1 MTPLLDIITKRID
14 AFGPISIADY
24 MRECLLHPQ
33 HGYYQKQIVF
43 GEKGDFI
50 TAPEISQMFG
60 EIIGLQLAEKW
71 LQLGKP
77 AETQLIELGPG
88 RGTLMADILRAA
100 RSIPEFHQSLNI
112 HFIEASAQL
121 RTLQREKVP
130 TANWHEQIQD
140 IPEGFSLIIANEFFD
155 ALPIHQYEKRDGIWF
170 ERMITHQKKSLE
182 YTLSLPGPQFALV
195 PHSAKDRANNSIFE
209 VCPSGLSITGILS
222 DRLKQAGGAAIII
235 DYGYTQS
242 GGGDT
247 FQALKD
253 HKFISPLTEPGHA
266 DITAHVAFDQL
277 AQTANEKDIK
287 VEGPYEQGQYLM
299 ASGIGVRAQKLATG
313 ANSSKQKTILSE
325 LKRLTASDEM
335 GQLFKVLMLEHNP
348 YS

>member
-1 MTPLLDIITKRID
+1 MTPLFDIITKRID

-60 EIIGLQLAEKW
+60 EMIGLQLAEKW
-71 LQLGKP
+71 FQLGKP
-77 AETQLIELGPG
+77 AETHLIELGPG

-100 RSIPEFHQSLNI
+100 NSIPEFHQSLKI
-112 HFIEASAQL
+112 HFIEASVQL
-121 RTLQREKVP
+121 RKLQKEKVP

-155 ALPIHQYEKRDGIWF
+155 ALPIHQYEKRDGVWF
-170 ERMITHQKKSLE
+170 ERMITHQKNSLE
-182 YTLSLPGPQFALV
+182 YTLSLPGPQFALI
-195 PHSAKDRANNSIFE
+195 PQSAKDRANNTVLE

-222 DRLKQAGGAAIII
+222 DRLKKSGGAAIII
-235 DYGYTQS
+235 DYGYARST
-242 GGGDT
+242 GGDT

-277 AQTANEKDIK
+277 AQAANEKGIK
-287 VEGPYEQGQYLM
+287 VQGPYEQGQYLM

-313 ANSSKQKTILSE
+313 ANSNKQEKILSE
-325 LKRLTASDEM
+325 LKRLTATDEM
-335 GQLFKVLMLEHNP
+335 GQLFKVLMFEHNP
-348 YS
+348 QS